1 MNRTPRRNVGGGNE
15 GSQSAHIASSFTD
28 LMASL
33 MVIFILLFM
42 ATLSNAV
49 AIRNNA
55 RDTTIETLLGALKS
69 ALAAGGMDEG
79 GVRKDD
85 RDPYAVVIVMPEDLL
100 FKRGDWNVGEG
111 GQRFLRGMIP
121 LLSDIVCIG
130 DLKAKVSNVVVE
142 GHTDTTWSVVGAG
155 GADGPQLNLELSQK
169 RSMDVVRWSLAA
181 LEPGDE
187 RDCFRRL
194 LSASGRGQEELLSE
208 VAGDDSRQR
217 RVVFKIRT
225 QRDAADDLAT
235 GLVNTVASP
244 SIQTGKR

>member
-1 MNRTPRRNVGGGNE
+1 MTRRRGTFDSE
-15 GSQSAHIASSFTD
+15 SDATHSSHAASSFTD

-49 AIRNNA
+49 AIRNKA

-69 ALAAGGMDEG
+69 ALAAGGMDAG
-79 GVRKDD
+79 GIRKDE

-100 FKRGDWNVGEG
+100 FKRGDSSVGDS
-111 GQRFLRGMIP
+111 GQRFLQKMIP
-121 LLSDIVCIG
+121 VLSGIVCTG
-130 DLKAKVSNVVVE
+130 ALKTKVAAVVVE
-142 GHTDTTWSVVGAG
+142 GHTDNTWSTVGVG
-155 GADGPQLNLELSQK
+155 GADGPQLNLELSQQ

-181 LEPGDE
+181 LEPGEE

-194 LSASGRGQEELLSE
+194 LSASGRGQEELLPD
-208 VAGDDSRQR
+208 VAGDDARQR

-225 QRDAADDLAT
+225 ERDAVDDLAT
-235 GLVNTVASP
+235 GLVS
-244 SIQTGKR
+244 TGGQSMEIGTR

>member
-1 MNRTPRRNVGGGNE
+1 MFRTGRRTSSSGND
-15 GSQSAHIASSFTD
+15 GAHSHIASSFTD

-69 ALAAGGMDEG
+69 ALAAGGMAEG
-79 GVRKDD
+79 GIRKDD

-100 FKRGDWNVGEG
+100 FKRGDWNVGDS
-111 GQRFLRGMIP
+111 GQRFLRIMIP
-121 LLSDIVCIG
+121 LLSDIVCKG
-130 DLKAKVSNVVVE
+130 PLKTKVSNVVVE
-142 GHTDTTWSVVGAG
+142 GHTDTTWSVVGG
-155 GADGPQLNLELSQK
+155 DGADGPQLNLGLSQQ

-181 LEPGDE
+181 LEPGAE

-194 LSASGRGQEELLSE
+194 LSASGRGQEELLPDVS
-208 VAGDDSRQR
+208 GDDSRQR

-235 GLVNTVASP
+235 GLVNSVGTRSLEP
-244 SIQTGKR
+244 GK